1 MSEGSTNNFWKSSL
15 TIRQE
20 FVSDSLN
27 LELKLM
33 NSSWTF
39 FQHDLIHEGMQNH
52 AWLIRSPFRR
62 APPLVRDIFGA
73 I

>member
-1 MSEGSTNNFWKSSL
+1 MSEGSTNNFWNSSL

-27 LELKLM
+27 LELKLV

-39 FQHDLIHEGMQNH
+39 FQHDLIHET
-52 AWLIRSPFRR
+52 A
-62 APPLVRDIFGA
+62 
-73 I
+73 